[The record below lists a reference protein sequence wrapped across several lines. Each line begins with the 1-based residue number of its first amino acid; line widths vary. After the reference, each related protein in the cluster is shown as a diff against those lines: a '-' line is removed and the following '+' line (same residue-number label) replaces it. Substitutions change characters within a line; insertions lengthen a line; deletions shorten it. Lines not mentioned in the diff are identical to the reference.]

1 MINQFQHC
9 LIRLQQNSQSNVF
22 KQTTVIYT
30 ITLQEQLRNERYS
43 QSSAKVKWTPVK
55 MLDLRRLKEVTA
67 SYGLHSSCETD
78 IKLWLPCN
86 RIIPKAWR
94 ELVTTVLEPGT
105 QLQLKGDRKFKI
117 RP

>member
-1 MINQFQHC
+1 MDSCEN
-9 LIRLQQNSQSNVF
+9 
-22 KQTTVIYT
+22 
-30 ITLQEQLRNERYS
+30 
-43 QSSAKVKWTPVK
+43 
-55 MLDLRRLKEVTA
+55 LDLRRLKEVTA
-67 SYGLHSSCETD
+67 SYGLHSSCEID

>member
-9 LIRLQQNSQSNVF
+9 LIRLQQNSQSNGF

-55 MLDLRRLKEVTA
+55 
-67 SYGLHSSCETD
+67 
-78 IKLWLPCN
+78 I
-86 RIIPKAWR
+86 
-94 ELVTTVLEPGT
+94 
-105 QLQLKGDRKFKI
+105 
-117 RP
+117 